1 MLNVT
6 INHTQLRCKP
16 ENLAAYQLKLSKPPK
31 GGTRQSKEKRYFPK
45 SADALTSTFAYVREY
60 ARLNSLAGM
69 GDPATVDQFW
79 ILNHAPTTW
88 PEGPDCIVEDCAE

>member
-31 GGTRQSKEKRYFPK
+31 GGTRQSKEKRYFPVG
-45 SADALTSTFAYVREY
+45 ADALANTCAYVRAYLRSNNLVY
-60 ARLNSLAGM
+60 AGAEHGY
-69 GDPATVDQFW
+69 

-88 PEGPDCIVEDCAE
+88 PEGPDCIMTMEG